1 MIMPPRISVVM
12 PLYNKAPYV
21 NEAIRSALNQDIPV
35 TEIIVIDD
43 GSTDT
48 GPAIVASI
56 PDPRIR
62 LITQPN
68 AGVSVARNNGISAA
82 TGDYIAFL
90 DADDRYQPGFLAG
103 ITKLIQNFPQAGMFC
118 SAYTCFWADD
128 TRRDRGLTKAAA
140 DTALYVPDFYAAW
153 SKSAFTYTSA
163 IVVSRKLFE
172 NATLRFPQ
180 GEKLGEDQDL
190 WFRIAEKTPVAYLN
204 TSLVD
209 YRMDVQDSATQNQT
223 VLEILPCYARL
234 GERLANGSVP
244 LVCERAPDA
253 CWPAIFSILSGLIC
267 RWDSFKNRSIFWLTA
282 GLSEIAISCV
292 PSSLLPA
299 LDSRPPSGHES
310 LAHPCHS
317 GSNRRCWY
325 PDPQSGRPI

>member
-244 LVCERAPDA
+244 PRLRKGARRLLASHILNIVRANLQMGFFQKSINFLVDRRTLGNPFYFVRTLLAVA
-253 CWPAIFSILSGLIC
+253 G
-267 RWDSFKNRSIFWLTA
+267 A
-282 GLSEIAISCV
+282 GLKTTLRS
-292 PSSLLPA
+292 
-299 LDSRPPSGHES
+299 
-310 LAHPCHS
+310 
-317 GSNRRCWY
+317 
-325 PDPQSGRPI
+325 